1 MTPTLY
7 LAIAG
12 IPPQIEDGFTS
23 AFVKLVS
30 GRDVRLISLLGLPLS
45 EFYTEEYAE
54 KLYNRFAQ
62 KLRQCE
68 PRNRKNLLRNAN
80 LILLYLDK
88 QDGSESALFDHFG
101 IESLVLP
108 LVLREI
114 SGQLTTT
121 NNQRNNMVNQL
132 IKDVRRAMK
141 HARNL
146 FSVIIE
152 EVTNRDNKTCL
163 LLPPKTFG
171 GSMQPVI
178 YRVWEAGRKG
188 EDATQFKAGVK
199 HVARSL
205 PKHEGRHFKGRGRLV
220 FQTPAKA
227 GPRHGLAPIWE
238 DGNHN
243 SVCVIRGRLRF
254 GASYDPKFHYD
265 CQIPPG
271 IKRDFLGCHES
282 AGISGARGHMNVAPN
297 DNARKK

>member
-101 IESLVLP
+101 IEALVLP
-108 LVLREI
+108 LVLRKI

-163 LLPPKTFG
+163 LLPPRTFG

-178 YRVWEAGRKG
+178 DRVWEAGRKR
-188 EDATQFKAGVK
+188 EDATRFKAGVK
-199 HVARSL
+199 RVARSFPSMKADISRGGAGLYSKL
-205 PKHEGRHFKGRGRLV
+205 PRRQARVMAWHLYGKMEITIRYASSVGDCGSARPMIRNSTTIAKFPQVSKEI
-220 FQTPAKA
+220 FWAATNPPASQ
-227 GPRHGLAPIWE
+227 GL
-238 DGNHN
+238 
-243 SVCVIRGRLRF
+243 
-254 GASYDPKFHYD
+254 GA
-265 CQIPPG
+265 I
-271 IKRDFLGCHES
+271 
-282 AGISGARGHMNVAPN
+282 
-297 DNARKK
+297 